1 MPNLYITFVVRG
13 LVRIPSASNNDG
25 IRVIERE
32 TILRTDNYDYQTG
45 ASRSEILEKVFE
57 SFEFHIID
65 LIRPDTMPPN
75 WSTASTPSEKE
86 HLLVDAGVFAEDILI
101 ETDADIF
108 AEDILIETDADID
121 AYAIV
126 TIDNTVLE
134 DPIDL
139 TRREPEVHINNTPI
153 VNHSNNISTSSEES
167 QAEAPPNPYLPNNKN
182 NSNYLMSRKGIANNN
197 YGILP
202 AQSKRGFRNTRG
214 GKRNKRRLTKKGR
227 KSLKNR
233 RR

>member
-1 MPNLYITFVVRG
+1 MPNLYITFIVRG
-13 LVRIPSASNNDG
+13 LVRIPNESITNG

-32 TILRTDNYDYQTG
+32 TTLRDDNYVYPTG
-45 ASRSEILEKVFE
+45 SDRSEIIEKVIE
-57 SFEFHIID
+57 SFEFHIIN
-65 LIRPDTMPPN
+65 LIRPDTMPPD
-75 WSTASTPSEKE
+75 WSPTLTPLEKE

-101 ETDADIF
+101 ETDADM
-108 AEDILIETDADID
+108 D
-121 AYAIV
+121 AYATVI
-126 TIDNTVLE
+126 IDNSTLE

-139 TRREPEVHINNTPI
+139 TRREPEVTINNNPI
-153 VNHSNNISTSSEES
+153 VNYSNNISTLSEES

-182 NSNYLMSRKGIANNN
+182 NSNYLMTRKGISNNN

-202 AQSKRGFRNTRG
+202 AKSKRVRRKSYG
-214 GKRNKRRLTKKGR
+214 GKRNKRRTIKKMR